1 MKGQTGWTD
10 LPVARARR
18 ARAPRRRFLL
28 WGTIAALVAMI
39 GGVVGVALYVGWQLT
54 HPARKPLTG
63 TPADW
68 GLAYEAVTF
77 PSVGDEAPLLLH
89 GWYLAAQANGA
100 KPKPGVIVFAHGYRQ
115 NRLQEDVPALAL
127 ARDLVR
133 AGYDVLLFDF
143 RNSGQSPGQVTT
155 VGILEQR
162 DLLGAVQ
169 YARQRRPD
177 ARVGLLGFS
186 MGAATAI
193 QAAAASLDVA
203 AVVADSPFA
212 DLEAYLEENLS
223 VWSGLPHYPFTPLIL
238 SLIPPLIGADPAA
251 MSPVRA
257 VAAFAGR
264 PLLLIHGTADAKIP
278 LEDSRAIAQQA
289 RAHAAVELWTVEGA
303 DHVKAYAHNPAAYTK
318 KVLAF
323 FDQHLGS
330 SR

>member
-1 MKGQTGWTD
+1 MNGEPGRTRTPW
-10 LPVARARR
+10 
-18 ARAPRRRFLL
+18 RRRLL
-28 WGTIAALVAMI
+28 WGALVAVLAVA
-39 GGVVGVALYVGWQLT
+39 GSAVGVSLYVGWQLT
-54 HPARKPLTG
+54 HPVRKALTG
-63 TPADW
+63 TLADA
-68 GLAYEAVTF
+68 GLAYEAITF
-77 PSVGDEAPLLLH
+77 PSVGDEEPLTLR
-89 GWYLAAQANGA
+89 GWYLAARANGA

-143 RNSGQSPGQVTT
+143 RNSGQSPGRLTT

-162 DLLGAVQ
+162 DLLGAVR
-169 YARQRRPD
+169 YARERRPD

-193 QAAAASLDVA
+193 QVAAASPDVA

-212 DLEAYLEENLS
+212 DLKAYLRENLS
-223 VWSGLPHYPFTPLIL
+223 VWSGLPHSPFTPLIL
-238 SLIPPLIGADPAA
+238 SLIPPLIGADPEA

-257 VAAFAGR
+257 VAAFDGR
-264 PLLLIHGTADAKIP
+264 PLLLIHGTADTKIP
-278 LEDSRAIAQQA
+278 LADSRAIARQA
-289 RAHAAVELWTVEGA
+289 QGHAEVELWTVEGA
-303 DHVKAYAHNPAAYTK
+303 DHVKAYARDPAVYTK

-330 SR
+330 SRSY